1 MTYTIYSASKL
12 SSVNLKA
19 AISLAESE
27 LGAKGTPK
35 LEIDPTLLAGI
46 KIVSGSSLLDL
57 SLSARIDRLTVA
69 IT

>member
-1 MTYTIYSASKL
+1 M
-12 SSVNLKA
+12 
-19 AISLAESE
+19 SLAESK

-57 SLSARIDRLTVA
+57 SLSAHIDRLAVA